1 RGRPAAS
8 ENAWFAAR
16 IPGGPGRTARAG
28 TMTGYGSD
36 LRPKNRRRGAP
47 NGADA
52 PDRKGA
58 FRALRADRLSL
69 APSRRSTPL
78 VWGKEKEHEGRPGVR
93 FHRGGGALARCRLKL
108 NPVAHPSRRV
118 ATRRSSG

>member
-1 RGRPAAS
+1 MRRSWSGAGPAAS

-16 IPGGPGRTARAG
+16 IPGGPGTTANTG
-28 TMTGYGSD
+28 TMTGHAAASGQKS
-36 LRPKNRRRGAP
+36 PSGAP

-58 FRALRADRLSL
+58 FRASSADRTHL

-78 VWGKEKEHEGRPGVR
+78 IWGTEKENEGRPGAR
-93 FHRGGGALARCRLKL
+93 LHRDAERWLLA
-108 NPVAHPSRRV
+108 V
-118 ATRRSSG
+118 